1 MVMAK
6 IECSQ
11 ETVARRVY
19 IKSAFKNFEKFIGNS
34 LYNLIKKRLYHSCFL
49 VNLAKMLRTLLLQNT
64 SGQLLLDLRDLLTA
78 TGKLLK
84 F

>member
-19 IKSAFKNFEKFIGNS
+19 IKSAFKNFEKFTGNS
-34 LYNLIKKRLYHSCFL
+34 L
-49 VNLAKMLRTLLLQNT
+49 
-64 SGQLLLDLRDLLTA
+64 
-78 TGKLLK
+78 
-84 F
+84 